1 MAYAS
6 YMSHN
11 RVIRDYYITYNASQP
26 MDLPQIGLLL
36 KDARKRTRRTQAELA
51 QALGMSRATL
61 SALEGGRCEEIGIR
75 KLTALLEAVGLD
87 LVVRPRKTRPTLD
100 DLRAE
105 RRNEKGRA

>member
-1 MAYAS
+1 M
-6 YMSHN
+6 N
-11 RVIRDYYITYNASQP
+11 
-26 MDLPQIGLLL
+26 LPQIGLLL
-36 KDARKRTRRTQAELA
+36 KEARKRSRRTQAELA

-75 KLTALLEAVGLD
+75 KLTVLLEAVGLD
-87 LVVRPRKTRPTLD
+87 LVVGQRKTRPTLD

>member
-1 MAYAS
+1 MVYAD
-6 YMSHN
+6 
-11 RVIRDYYITYNASQP
+11 RRLQKPDIIDALKTVF
-26 MDLPQIGLLL
+26 GLTESELNL
-36 KDARKRTRRTQAELA
+36 RNTQAELA

-61 SALEGGRCEEIGIR
+61 SALEGGRCEELGVR

-87 LVVRPRKTRPTLD
+87 LVVGPRKTRPTLD